1 MQLFVVITEGGQV
14 FTVQAESITAACAE
28 IAQAGYVVAA
38 AHVIP
43 NVKK

>member
-14 FTVQAESITAACAE
+14 FTVQSENITSACAE

-38 AHVIP
+38 THVIP
-43 NVKK
+43 NVNK